1 MWPEGEEEIG
11 EEEARPAREE
21 HQLGFQNSDATLPK
35 KCYQSWEGSRPRCH
49 NPSPLQSSYPEE
61 HLGSSPQEEGDL
73 CSCKSQ

>member
-35 KCYQSWEGSRPRCH
+35 KYYQSLGGLQA
-49 NPSPLQSSYPEE
+49 PL
-61 HLGSSPQEEGDL
+61 PQPL
-73 CSCKSQ
+73 APAKLLP